1 MIISAQLKVALIA
14 LTLTAISALCD
25 SQGFTHAAAIWKDD
39 RIQWKEVALAVSGF
53 VLGIAIYCY
62 TIRYFLALGVVS
74 AELQALIWFAT
85 AMVGVALFSGQ
96 FLRWPAT
103 EQGVAIFVLIGI
115 GWLLVR
121 VEH

>member
-1 MIISAQLKVALIA
+1 MFVQLKVTLIA

-25 SQGFTHAAAIWKDD
+25 SQGFTHAAVIWKNDQ
-39 RIQWKEVALAVSGF
+39 IQWKEVALSVSGF
-53 VLGIAIYCY
+53 ASGICIYCY
-62 TIRYFLALGVVS
+62 TIRYFLELGVIS

-96 FLRWPAT
+96 FLRWQAAD
-103 EQGVAIFVLIGI
+103 QGVAILVLIGI

>member
-1 MIISAQLKVALIA
+1 MFAQFKVALIA

-25 SQGFTHAAAIWKDD
+25 SQGFTHAAMIWKNDQ
-39 RIQWKEVALAVSGF
+39 IQWKEVALTVNGF
-53 VLGIAIYCY
+53 ASGIAIYCY
-62 TIRYFLALGVVS
+62 TIWYFLELGVVS

-96 FLRWPAT
+96 FFRWPTT

-115 GWLLVR
+115 GWLLAR
-121 VEH
+121 VEP

>member
-1 MIISAQLKVALIA
+1 MFAPFKVTLIA
-14 LTLTAISALCD
+14 LTLTVISALCD
-25 SQGFTHAAAIWKDD
+25 SQGFTHAARIWKND
-39 RIQWKEVALAVSGF
+39 RMQWQEVALTVSGF
-53 VLGIAIYCY
+53 ASGIAIYCY
-62 TIRYFLALGVVS
+62 AIRYFLALGVVS

-96 FLRWPAT
+96 FLRWQIT